1 MSNEQISMKAA
12 KPVSARRE
20 RTRQRLIDAAAAVT
34 AEKGIEAATL
44 DEIAARVGLTKGAIY
59 DNFESK
65 EDLILAVITARAA
78 MPRRPD
84 VRPGQPLRVQ
94 MREFGRSVAAFLP
107 TAEAQANASAQL
119 DLYALAHEGM
129 RRRLAGFYA
138 ARVELARSVLVEVV
152 DEAALPL
159 PVDQFAVL
167 LSVVTAGVI
176 HHWLM
181 APGLI
186 TEDFIVAAFEAL
198 APGGD
203 G

>member
-1 MSNEQISMKAA
+1 MSSEQISMKTA
-12 KPVSARRE
+12 KPLSARRE
-20 RTRQRLIDAAAAVT
+20 RTRRRLIDAASQVM
-34 AEKGIEAATL
+34 AERGVEAATL
-44 DEIAARVGLTKGAIY
+44 DEIAGRVGLTKGAIY

-65 EDLILAVITARAA
+65 EDLILAVITAKAA

-84 VRPGQPLRVQ
+84 IRPGDPLRVQ
-94 MREFGRSVAAFLP
+94 LREIGRSVAAFLP

-129 RRRLAGFYA
+129 RQRLAGFYA
-138 ARVELARSVLVEVV
+138 ARVELARSVLAQAV
-152 DEAALPL
+152 DEAVLPMPL
-159 PVDQFAVL
+159 DQFAVL
-167 LSVVTAGVI
+167 LSVVTAGII

-198 APGGD
+198 APD
-203 G
+203 RNA